1 MFTFGQRHLRP
12 AWLFLLLT
20 SVIYSVALV
29 IRSLLPGLDQG
40 ALVATGLT
48 LDLVVVVPALYY
60 FLLVRRQGWPG
71 MSIVPVAVASFLLA
85 SRVVPG
91 EFHDTLNRLHRMA
104 APLELL
110 VLGFIA
116 HKAVRVAKRVSRSR
130 SARTL
135 LPRGTGDALTAI
147 REAARQTVG
156 VPLAAEIAA
165 FEIGVLYYALF
176 SWHRSCGQT
185 PNTFTGYRKTG
196 YPLVLGVLLAVMGIE
211 MIAVHL
217 VVYRLWSPV
226 AAWVLTG
233 LSIYGALWMLG
244 DLQAL
249 RLRPTIITAQA
260 LMLRTGFRWE
270 VDISWS
276 NVIGV
281 RRLDWQ
287 ERGDGEGRLN
297 TAALG
302 EPTLE
307 LVLREPVRVRGVYG
321 LAKTTARIGVAVDE
335 PERFAASARTM
346 YSGTAREL

>member
-1 MFTFGQRHLRP
+1 
-12 AWLFLLLT
+12 
-20 SVIYSVALV
+20 
-29 IRSLLPGLDQG
+29 
-40 ALVATGLT
+40 
-48 LDLVVVVPALYY
+48 
-60 FLLVRRQGWPG
+60 
-71 MSIVPVAVASFLLA
+71 
-85 SRVVPG
+85 
-91 EFHDTLNRLHRMA
+91 
-104 APLELL
+104 
-110 VLGFIA
+110 
-116 HKAVRVAKRVSRSR
+116 
-130 SARTL
+130 
-135 LPRGTGDALTAI
+135 
-147 REAARQTVG
+147 
-156 VPLAAEIAA
+156 
-165 FEIGVLYYALF
+165 
-176 SWHRSCGQT
+176 
-185 PNTFTGYRKTG
+185 
-196 YPLVLGVLLAVMGIE
+196 

-297 TAALG
+297 TAVLG